1 MTMPQ
6 RLMLRRRTIMAAGLV
21 SAASVAMMG
30 PAHAQELA
38 QVFSAHEAGSKATID
53 HTPWAEILKAYLRA
67 SPDGINRFAYGKVTA
82 ADKAKLKA
90 YLEALQ
96 AVKVSSLD
104 RPEQRA
110 YWSNLYNALTIDVV
124 LDAYPVASIRDI
136 SSGFFTFLPGPW
148 SKQRVTVE
156 GKFISLDDI
165 EHKILRKIWRDPLNH
180 YAVNCASI
188 GCPNLMKAPFTG
200 ATIDAMLKQGAPDY
214 INHPRGVTVMADG
227 RIKASNIYSWFSEDF
242 GRNDA
247 EIIAHFKQY
256 AKPELLAKL
265 NAATSIAS
273 YDYDWTL
280 NEAK

>member
-1 MTMPQ
+1 MSIFT
-6 RLMLRRRTIMAAGLV
+6 RRAIL
-21 SAASVAMMG
+21 AASLATAAWTAMMG
-30 PAHAQELA
+30 PAHAQELD
-38 QVFSAHEAGSKATID
+38 QVFAKHQAGSAATVDNAI
-53 HTPWAEILKAYLRA
+53 WAGILKSYLRP
-67 SPDGINRFAYGKVTA
+67 SPDGINRFAYGSVMP

-96 AVKVSSLD
+96 AVKVSTLD

-124 LDAYPVASIRDI
+124 LDAYPVSSIRDI
-136 SSGFFTFLPGPW
+136 KSGFLSFGPW
-148 SKQRVTVE
+148 GAQRVTVE

-188 GCPNLMKAPFTG
+188 GCPNLMPAPFSG
-200 ATIDAMLKQGAPDY
+200 KTIDAQLKQGAADY
-214 INHPRGVTVMADG
+214 VNHPRGVTVMADG
-227 RIKASNIYSWFSEDF
+227 RIKASNIYSWFSQDF
-242 GRNDA
+242 GRNDE

-265 NAATSIAS
+265 NAATRIAS

>member
-1 MTMPQ
+1 MSIFT
-6 RLMLRRRTIMAAGLV
+6 RRAIL
-21 SAASVAMMG
+21 AASLATAAWTAMMG
-30 PAHAQELA
+30 TAQAQELD
-38 QVFSAHEAGSKATID
+38 QVFAKHQAGSAATVNHQD
-53 HTPWAEILKAYLRA
+53 WAAILKAYLRP
-67 SPDGINRFAYGKVTA
+67 SQDGINRFAYGKVTP

-90 YLEALQ
+90 YLAALQ
-96 AVKVSSLD
+96 AVKVSTLD

-124 LDAYPVASIRDI
+124 LDAYPVSSIRDI
-136 SSGFFTFLPGPW
+136 TSGFFSFGPW
-148 SKQRVTVE
+148 GAQRVTVE
-156 GKFISLDDI
+156 GKFLSLDDI

-188 GCPNLMKAPFTG
+188 GCPNLMTVPFTG
-200 ATIDAMLKQGAPDY
+200 ANIDALLKQGASDY
-214 INHPRGVTVMADG
+214 VNHPRGVTVMADG

-247 EIIAHFKQY
+247 EIIGHFKQY
-256 AKPELLAKL
+256 AKPDLLARL
-265 NAATSIAS
+265 NTATRIAS